1 VPPEG
6 KPQAAGAGRPD
17 AAEDYRRKT
26 EREISALS
34 KRMKAA
40 GHPAPS
46 GDPNSGVVLVVEQP
60 VGPRVLGA
68 LQASLAAVNL
78 PDAYVT
84 YAATGLLK
92 QGLLAA
98 EPHALVAVGPGAARE
113 IDGLDHPL
121 ARTPFS
127 EAEEGIPFAWT
138 RGTAGLRLPSLAPAL
153 ADDTQ
158 KRRFWRCFLALRDLA
173 G

>member
-1 VPPEG
+1 MPPEG
-6 KPQAAGAGRPD
+6 KPQGGRPD
-17 AAEDYRRKT
+17 PAEDYRRKT
-26 EREISALS
+26 EREISTLS
-34 KRMKAA
+34 RRMKAA

-84 YAATGLLK
+84 YAATGHLK
-92 QGLLAA
+92 EELLAT

-113 IDGLDHPL
+113 IDGLGHPL

-127 EAEEGIPFAWT
+127 EAGEGSPFAWT
-138 RGTAGLRLPSLAPAL
+138 RGTAGLRLPPLAPAL
-153 ADDTQ
+153 TDDRE

>member
-1 VPPEG
+1 MPPEG
-6 KPQAAGAGRPD
+6 KPRAARAGRPD
-17 AAEDYRRKT
+17 AAEDYWRKT
-26 EREISALS
+26 EREISVLS
-34 KRMKAA
+34 KRIKAA

-46 GDPNSGVVLVVEQP
+46 GNPNSGVVLVVEQP

-84 YAATGLLK
+84 YAATGFLK
-92 QGLLAA
+92 EELLAA
-98 EPHALVAVGPGAARE
+98 EPHALVAVGPGAASE
-113 IDGLDHPL
+113 IDNLAHPL

-127 EAEEGIPFAWT
+127 EAKEGSPFAWT
-138 RGTAGLRLPSLAPAL
+138 RGTAGLRLPSLTPAL
-153 ADDTQ
+153 TDDTH